1 MSNHEHET
9 GITLNGF
16 DLLLMLAEVEAAKE
30 APKSDSLLMVF
41 LPPLAVIVV
50 LFFLMDSP
58 QRREKAKRE
67 AMMKNLKKDDRVV
80 TIGGILGSVANISQD
95 GKEVT
100 LKVDDGTRIRFR
112 RSAISEVLSG
122 EATPEAAKPS

>member
-1 MSNHEHET
+1 M
-9 GITLNGF
+9 NGF
-16 DLLLMLAEVEAAKE
+16 SLFLLFAEGEAAKE
-30 APKSDSLLMVF
+30 IPKNDQLFWVF
-41 LPPLAVIVV
+41 LPPLAIILV
-50 LFFLMDSP
+50 LYMLMDSP

-67 AMMKNLKKDDRVV
+67 LMMKNLKKDDRVV

-112 RSAISEVLSG
+112 RSAIAEVVSG
-122 EATPEAAKPS
+122 EATPDVVKPL

>member
-1 MSNHEHET
+1 MM
-9 GITLNGF
+9 LNSLSQM
-16 DLLLMLAEVEAAKE
+16 LLLAEE
-30 APKSDSLLMVF
+30 APAPKNSDMFWIL
-41 LPPLAVIVV
+41 LPPLAVIMFLYVV
-50 LFFLMDSP
+50 MDSP
-58 QRREKAKRE
+58 QRRERAKRD

-112 RSAISEVLSG
+112 HTAIAEVLSPDSSADVG
-122 EATPEAAKPS
+122 KTAKST

>member
-1 MSNHEHET
+1 M
-9 GITLNGF
+9 TL
-16 DLLLMLAEVEAAKE
+16 LAAEEVQK
-30 APKSDSLLMVF
+30 DQNFLWVI
-41 LPPLAVIVV
+41 LPPLAIILV
-50 LFFLMDSP
+50 LYTVMDSP
-58 QRREKAKRE
+58 QRRERSKRE

-112 RSAISEVLSG
+112 RTAVAEVLSG
-122 EATPEAAKPS
+122 DPTPDATKTS

>member
-1 MSNHEHET
+1 MQA
-9 GITLNGF
+9 G
-16 DLLLMLAEVEAAKE
+16 DA
-30 APKSDSLLMVF
+30 APKNDNFFWVI
-41 LPPLAVIVV
+41 LPPLAIILV
-50 LFFLMDSP
+50 LYMVMDSP
-58 QRREKAKRE
+58 QRRDRSKRE

-112 RSAISEVLSG
+112 RSAIAEVLSG
-122 EATPEAAKPS
+122 DPSSEAAKTT

>member
-1 MSNHEHET
+1 M
-9 GITLNGF
+9 LNCLS
-16 DLLLMLAEVEAAKE
+16 LLLLQAEAAP
-30 APKSDSLLMVF
+30 PKGDNLLLVF
-41 LPPLAVIVV
+41 GAPLAIIMV
-50 LFFLMDSP
+50 LYMLMDSP
-58 QRREKAKRE
+58 QRREKSKRD

-112 RSAISEVLSG
+112 RTAIAEVLSA
-122 EATPEAAKPS
+122 EPTADTTKTT

>member
-1 MSNHEHET
+1 M
-9 GITLNGF
+9 
-16 DLLLMLAEVEAAKE
+16 LLAAGEDQK
-30 APKSDSLLMVF
+30 PGDIFWMI
-41 LPPLAVIVV
+41 LPPLTVILV
-50 LFFLMDSP
+50 LYVLMDSP
-58 QRREKAKRE
+58 QRREKSKRE

-112 RSAISEVLSG
+112 RTAIAEVISG
-122 EATPEAAKPS
+122 EPTPETPKTT

>member
-1 MSNHEHET
+1 
-9 GITLNGF
+9 LNCF
-16 DLLLMLAEVEAAKE
+16 SLFLVLAQGDAAK
-30 APKSDSLLMVF
+30 APSANDSFLWII
-41 LPPLAVIVV
+41 LPPLAVIMLLYV
-50 LFFLMDSP
+50 LMDSP

-112 RSAISEVLSG
+112 RSAIEGVITG
-122 EATPEAAKPS
+122 DVTPDVVKPL

>member
-1 MSNHEHET
+1 M
-9 GITLNGF
+9 
-16 DLLLMLAEVEAAKE
+16 LLAQGEVAKDV
-30 APKSDSLLMVF
+30 PKNDQLFWVF
-41 LPPLAVIVV
+41 LPPLAIILVMYI
-50 LFFLMDSP
+50 LMDSP

-67 AMMKNLKKDDRVV
+67 AMLKNLKKDDRVV

-112 RSAISEVLSG
+112 RTAIAEVFTGEPSAEIV
-122 EATPEAAKPS
+122 KPL

>member
-1 MSNHEHET
+1 M
-9 GITLNGF
+9 
-16 DLLLMLAEVEAAKE
+16 LLAQGEVAKDV
-30 APKSDSLLMVF
+30 PKNDQLFLVF
-41 LPPLAVIVV
+41 LPPLAIILVMYI
-50 LFFLMDSP
+50 LMDSP

-67 AMMKNLKKDDRVV
+67 AMLKNLKKDDRVV

-112 RSAISEVLSG
+112 RTAIAEVFTGEPSAEIV
-122 EATPEAAKPS
+122 KPL

>member
-1 MSNHEHET
+1 M
-9 GITLNGF
+9 NGF
-16 DLLLMLAEVEAAKE
+16 SLLLLLAEGEVAKE
-30 APKSDSLLMVF
+30 IPKNDQLFWVF
-41 LPPLAVIVV
+41 LPPLAII
-50 LFFLMDSP
+50 LFLYVLMDSP
-58 QRREKAKRE
+58 QRRERNKRE

-112 RSAISEVLSG
+112 RSAISEVVSG
-122 EATPEAAKPS
+122 ETAPDAVKP

>member
-1 MSNHEHET
+1 M
-9 GITLNGF
+9 LNCLS
-16 DLLLMLAEVEAAKE
+16 LLLLQAEGA
-30 APKSDSLLMVF
+30 APKNDSF
-41 LPPLAVIVV
+41 FWIILPPLAIILLLYVM
-50 LFFLMDSP
+50 MDAP
-58 QRREKAKRE
+58 ARRDRSKRD

-112 RSAISEVLSG
+112 RTAISEVLSG
-122 EATPEAAKPS
+122 EPLPEAVKPA

>member
-1 MSNHEHET
+1 MNFFS
-9 GITLNGF
+9 
-16 DLLLMLAEVEAAKE
+16 LLLLQAEPAASKNG
-30 APKSDSLLMVF
+30 DFLWVI
-41 LPPLAVIVV
+41 LPPLAVIMV
-50 LFFLMDSP
+50 LYMVMDSP
-58 QRREKAKRE
+58 QRRDKSKRD

-112 RSAISEVLSG
+112 RTAIAEVLSG
-122 EATPEAAKPS
+122 DPVPEVAKTS

>member
-1 MSNHEHET
+1 MY
-9 GITLNGF
+9 I
-16 DLLLMLAEVEAAKE
+16 
-30 APKSDSLLMVF
+30 
-41 LPPLAVIVV
+41 
-50 LFFLMDSP
+50 LMDSP

-67 AMMKNLKKDDRVV
+67 AMLKNLKKDDRVV

-112 RSAISEVLSG
+112 RTAIAEVFTGEPSAEIV
-122 EATPEAAKPS
+122 KPL

>member
-1 MSNHEHET
+1 M
-9 GITLNGF
+9 TLNCF
-16 DLLLMLAEVEAAKE
+16 SLLLLQAEAA
-30 APKSDSLLMVF
+30 APKNESFFWVF
-41 LPPLAVIVV
+41 LPPLAIILV
-50 LFFLMDSP
+50 LYMVMDSP
-58 QRREKAKRE
+58 QRRDRSKRD

-112 RSAISEVLSG
+112 RTAIAEVLSG
-122 EATPEAAKPS
+122 DTTPETTKTT

>member
-1 MSNHEHET
+1 M
-9 GITLNGF
+9 LNCLS
-16 DLLLMLAEVEAAKE
+16 LLLLQAEGA
-30 APKSDSLLMVF
+30 APKNDGFIWVI
-41 LPPLAVIVV
+41 LPPLAIIAV
-50 LFFLMDSP
+50 LYLVMDSP
-58 QRREKAKRE
+58 QRRDRAKRD

-112 RSAISEVLSG
+112 RTAIAEVLSG
-122 EATPEAAKPS
+122 EPAPDATKTT